1 MSRIDEALR
10 KAAEQ
15 TRKTSPEPPAA
26 ASGSGLDIEQLARE
40 PFPLE
45 MSRRRSPAPVPPPAP
60 VQETAPPEPPAPL
73 TMPPPVRRALS
84 IAPGNAPHA
93 NKLVIGTEI
102 LPLPREQYRRLAG
115 TLHHAQLAHGLKVV
129 MIASAVQGEGK
140 TLTAANL
147 ALTFSESY
155 QRRVLLIDADLR
167 RPQQHSIFRVSNASG
182 LSDLTSSQQEH
193 VFAREVSPRLALL
206 PAGPPTSDP
215 MAGLTSEQ
223 MRRVIEEAREGF
235 DWVIIDTPPVV
246 LLSDA
251 NLLSAMA
258 DGAVLVL
265 RAGSTPYELV
275 ERAVAGLG
283 RERILG
289 VVLNQAEQTRHA
301 SYGYY
306 EQSYAARQ
314 EAV

>member
-10 KAAEQ
+10 RAAEEAARQ
-15 TRKTSPEPPAA
+15 GKVVERPEELAGPAT
-26 ASGSGLDIEQLARE
+26 DVETLARE

-45 MSRRRSPAPVPPPAP
+45 MGRRRSAAATAAPPMASHREAALPPA
-60 VQETAPPEPPAPL
+60 APARE
-73 TMPPPVRRALS
+73 RRALS
-84 IAPGNAPHA
+84 VAPVAAAHA
-93 NKLVIGTEI
+93 EKLVIGPEM
-102 LPLPREQYRRLAG
+102 LPASREQYRRLAG
-115 TLHHAQLAHGLKVV
+115 TLHHAQAAHGLKVV

-167 RPQQHSIFRVSNASG
+167 RPAQHTIFRVSNAAG
-182 LSDLTSSQQEH
+182 LSDLMSSDQEH

-215 MAGLTSEQ
+215 MAGLTSDR
-223 MRRVIEEAREGF
+223 MRRVIDEARERF

-265 RAGSTPYELV
+265 KAASTPYELV
-275 ERAVAGLG
+275 ERAIAGLG
-283 RERILG
+283 RDRILG
-289 VVLNQAEQTRHA
+289 VVLNQAELQRH
-301 SYGYY
+301 SYGNYY
-306 EQSYAARQ
+306 EYGRTVRQ
-314 EAV
+314 GAL